1 MPKKKYSAE
10 YKTKIVL
17 AILEGSKEFNEI
29 CSENTL
35 SPNMVRKWKR
45 DFLANAHMAFASDA
59 ERKSAQR
66 KEDDLKKTNDHMLKT
81 IGQLTLER
89 DFLQDCFRQVGAPVP
104 HLPGYAQ
111 KD

>member
-17 AILEGSKEFNEI
+17 SILDGSKEFNEI
-29 CSENTL
+29 CSENNL
-35 SPNMVRKWKR
+35 SPNMVRKWKQ
-45 DFLANAHMAFASDA
+45 DFLANAPMAFASDA

-66 KEDDLKKTNDHMLKT
+66 KESDLKKKNDQMLKT

-89 DFLQDCFRQVGAPVP
+89 DFLQDCFRQVGTPIP
-104 HLPGYAQ
+104 CLPGYAP
-111 KD
+111 KN